1 MIRVG
6 YLPCTQDPP
15 SGANMTRVIN
25 EIMAEAQMAEASGWD
40 GCFISEHHQQADGY
54 LPNPLLMASLVGMRT
69 QRLTVGTSV
78 LLLPLYHPVHVA
90 EDCAMIDLATQGRL
104 ILGVGVGYQVPDFAT
119 FEVPIAERAAR
130 TAEALAI
137 LRHCWSGQ
145 RFSFSGK
152 HFHYQDTLITPVP
165 LQRPGPPVWMAAW
178 SPAGLQR
185 AARLADGW
193 LADPVQS
200 LPIVKGNAGRY
211 RAAAAEAGR
220 TPFICLMRDAVIA
233 NSMAEA
239 EAASA
244 PTMYTHRFY
253 FQYGAYVPDE
263 YLQDVT
269 RPEDLSFAKA
279 AKDRL
284 IVGSAEDCL
293 AQLQRWQA
301 EIEPDYLIIRLRQ
314 PGGPT
319 HQKTLEA
326 IRAFGEQVIPKL

>member
-15 SGANMTRVIN
+15 SGANMTRVID

-54 LPNPLLMASLVGMRT
+54 LPNPLLMAGLVGMRT

-78 LLLPLYHPVHVA
+78 LLLPLYQPVHVA

-104 ILGVGVGYQVPDFAT
+104 ILGVGVGYQVPDFMA

-152 HFHYQDTLITPVP
+152 HFYYQDTLITPVP

-200 LPIVKGNAGRY
+200 LPIVKGNANRY

-233 NSMAEA
+233 NSMPEA
-239 EAASA
+239 EAASG

-301 EIEPDYLIIRLRQ
+301 EIQPDYLIIRFRQ

>member
-15 SGANMTRVIN
+15 SGAHMTRVID

-54 LPNPLLMASLVGMRT
+54 LPNPLLMAGLVGMRT

-90 EDCAMIDLATQGRL
+90 EDCAVIDLATQGRL
-104 ILGVGVGYQVPDFAT
+104 MLGVGVGYQVPDFAA
-119 FEVPIAERAAR
+119 FDVPIAERGAR

-145 RFSFSGK
+145 RFSFAGK
-152 HFHYQDTLITPVP
+152 YFHDQDTLITPVP
-165 LQRPGPPVWMAAW
+165 WQRPGPPVWMAAW

-200 LPIVKGNAGRY
+200 LPIVKRHASRY
-211 RAAAAEAGR
+211 RAAAVEAGR
-220 TPFICLMRDAVIA
+220 TPFIGLMRDAVIA

-263 YLQDVT
+263 YLKDVT
-269 RPEDLSFAKA
+269 RPEDLSFTKA
-279 AKDRL
+279 AQDRL

-301 EIEPDYLIIRLRQ
+301 EIQPDYLI
-314 PGGPT
+314 
-319 HQKTLEA
+319 A
-326 IRAFGEQVIPKL
+326 

>member
-15 SGANMTRVIN
+15 SGANMTRVID
-25 EIMAEAQMAEASGWD
+25 EIIAEAQMAEASGWD
-40 GCFISEHHQQADGY
+40 GCFITEHHQQADGY
-54 LPNPLLMASLVGMRT
+54 LPNPLLMAGLVGMRT

-78 LLLPLYHPVHVA
+78 LLLPLHHPVHVA
-90 EDCAMIDLATQGRL
+90 EDCAVIDLATQGRL
-104 ILGVGVGYQVPDFAT
+104 ILSVGVGYQVPDFAA

-130 TAEALAI
+130 TEEALAI

-145 RFSFSGK
+145 RFSFAGK
-152 HFHYQDTLITPVP
+152 YFHYHDTLITPVP

-193 LADPVQS
+193 LADPIQS
-200 LPIVKGNAGRY
+200 MTIVKGNASRY
-211 RAAAAEAGR
+211 RAAAEQAGR

-233 NSMAEA
+233 NSMHEAEA
-239 EAASA
+239 ESG

-253 FQYGAYVPDE
+253 FQYGAYMPDE
-263 YLQDVT
+263 YLKDVT
-269 RPEDLSFAKA
+269 RPEDLTFAQA

-284 IVGSAEDCL
+284 IVGSADDCL

-301 EIEPDYLIIRLRQ
+301 EIQPDYLIIRFRH

-319 HQKTLEA
+319 HQKTLGK
-326 IRAFGEQVIPKL
+326 R